1 MEALPPRI
9 VDLFQVVRSHYR
21 DPVMGGSWSF
31 RAIARAV
38 APDIDLDI
46 RLDPALGVAHEN
58 SAQAVFA
65 LMHQP
70 RQSVAVRQACRE
82 ALREHGRRET
92 EVLRRLMV
100 RFDPSSDY

>member
-1 MEALPPRI
+1 MAQLRTP
-9 VDLFQVVRSHYR
+9 LL
-21 DPVMGGSWSF
+21 
-31 RAIARAV
+31 ARA
-38 APDIDLDI
+38 
-46 RLDPALGVAHEN
+46 RWRRGSTTSRPALGVAHEN

-92 EVLRRLMV
+92 EVLRRLMA
-100 RFDPSSDY
+100 RFDPISDF